1 MTNCCLVAQYDT
13 TLAKLANAENQIDE
27 LKAQL
32 DDALGAEEMLEQ
44 LTERNLV
51 LGEVRL
57 HYLSHFSFPEGN

>member
-1 MTNCCLVAQYDT
+1 MTLNALVAQYDS
-13 TLAKLANAENQIDE
+13 TLGKLSNAETQIEE

-51 LGEVRL
+51 LGEVSIITL
-57 HYLSHFSFPEGN
+57 LLVKITQL